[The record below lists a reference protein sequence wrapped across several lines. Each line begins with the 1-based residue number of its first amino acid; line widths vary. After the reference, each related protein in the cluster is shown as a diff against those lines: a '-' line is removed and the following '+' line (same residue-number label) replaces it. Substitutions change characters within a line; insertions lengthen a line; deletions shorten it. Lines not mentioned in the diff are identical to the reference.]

1 MFFSTLFTILD
12 NIVEAESG
20 VTILFNIV
28 DNCKQCGKQNI
39 VQTCFHL
46 TNNVFHRSRSQ
57 LDQLGIKSD
66 EIKRATDRVIQ
77 TTEWKNTMTA
87 AEDIELSHLEEKL
100 EEAQRKL
107 EDLKSL
113 LAKKCDTWRSGL
125 DRIQDN
131 ICKTEN
137 TIASCE
143 ELLANKNDQRWK
155 QRVKRKAKEIFEERW
170 VKRRALSNQGRP
182 CLLDSEDEEF
192 LAKSIEDKA
201 TYHGRRKDTV
211 MYTSEIQRLPQHC

>member
-1 MFFSTLFTILD
+1 
-12 NIVEAESG
+12 
-20 VTILFNIV
+20 
-28 DNCKQCGKQNI
+28 
-39 VQTCFHL
+39 
-46 TNNVFHRSRSQ
+46 
-57 LDQLGIKSD
+57 
-66 EIKRATDRVIQ
+66 
-77 TTEWKNTMTA
+77 MTA

-100 EEAQRKL
+100 KEAQRKL

-155 QRVKRKAKEIFEERW
+155 QRVKRKAKEIFEERR

-211 MYTSEIQRLPQHC
+211 MYTNHRVKSRD